1 MKINNYSYNRK
12 IYLFF
17 YRFHLDYFRK
27 RLHNV
32 CVNKKQVLEAEK
44 MKTNWKKY
52 LTTGVILSAS
62 ALLLAACGNSSSDTK
77 DTASSDKGSTAKPEG
92 NIKLWVDTEQ
102 VDMFKGIVADF
113 EKEYPDVKVE
123 LAAGSSADAKQDVS
137 KDPGAAADVF
147 MMPHDQIGQ
156 MADAGLLY
164 PFTETKFAENV
175 KKDNVDSAVEGA
187 TWKDELYGFP
197 YGVESQV
204 LYYNKAKL
212 SEADVKTWA
221 EMTAKGKIGTN
232 FGDAGANYIFAPL
245 FMSNGDVLYGK
256 TGEDVKGTDFN
267 NENGVEVLKWIAA
280 QKSNPGV
287 VQSSAEALSNLESG
301 VTDAFLSGPW
311 SKNDVEKALGDNMAV
326 AAYPKIDFGSGEKQM
341 KAFLGVKLFAVN
353 QQTKSPVAALTLA
366 DYLSN
371 ETSQMKEFEGFGIV
385 PSNKMLQSD
394 SKVASDAV
402 TAAVIE
408 MSDSEHSVVM
418 PKLPEMNT
426 FWPAMDALINDTYKG
441 SIKEDQYMDKLD
453 KLVSD
458 ISKTTE

>member
-1 MKINNYSYNRK
+1 
-12 IYLFF
+12 
-17 YRFHLDYFRK
+17 
-27 RLHNV
+27 
-32 CVNKKQVLEAEK
+32 
-44 MKTNWKKY
+44 
-52 LTTGVILSAS
+52 
-62 ALLLAACGNSSSDTK
+62 
-77 DTASSDKGSTAKPEG
+77 
-92 NIKLWVDTEQ
+92 
-102 VDMFKGIVADF
+102 
-113 EKEYPDVKVE
+113 
-123 LAAGSSADAKQDVS
+123 
-137 KDPGAAADVF
+137 
-147 MMPHDQIGQ
+147 
-156 MADAGLLY
+156 
-164 PFTETKFAENV
+164 
-175 KKDNVDSAVEGA
+175 
-187 TWKDELYGFP
+187 
-197 YGVESQV
+197 
-204 LYYNKAKL
+204 
-212 SEADVKTWA
+212 
-221 EMTAKGKIGTN
+221 
-232 FGDAGANYIFAPL
+232 
-245 FMSNGDVLYGK
+245 MSNGDVLYGK
-256 TGEDVKGTDFN
+256 TGEDIKGTDFN

-353 QQTKSPVAALTLA
+353 QQAKSPVAALTLA

-385 PSNKMLQSD
+385 PSNKTLQSD